1 MINEKA
7 TRTNAHESP
16 GSSLALARSMLLL
29 FCRIRV
35 SPGSPGRQLG
45 NARDFPREISHEK
58 PGRRYSLPTNHSLS
72 IQTIEITLSS
82 AMRASRVSVCTLPDT
97 LDPTFSTD
105 RRVKCAHWPIVIYS
119 SLQLPNMQTVL
130 AFARN
135 SPNGVGKKRN
145 NRRLIEIYARRGSS
159 ARMSTNSI
167 RQKIVCVENG
177 LFLFLS
183 FSFSFLAIR
192 DSLTIKIYSLPRI
205 AMQIVIQLR
214 SKV

>member
-29 FCRIRV
+29 FCIRV
-35 SPGSPGRQLG
+35 SPGSPRRQLG
-45 NARDFPREISHEK
+45 NARDFPREISREK
-58 PGRRYSLPTNHSLS
+58 PGRGYNLPTNHSLS
-72 IQTIEITLSS
+72 IQTIEITLSP

-130 AFARN
+130 ARN
-135 SPNGVGKKRN
+135 SPNGIGKKRN

-167 RQKIVCVENG
+167 RRKIVCVEKG

-183 FSFSFLAIR
+183 LSFSFLAIR